1 MLPLQVWLGLFPTQT
16 VMLAIVCVSCVLL
29 TPRVDVEA
37 KTLQVGNWDTDS
49 VCSIK
54 S

>member
-29 TPRVDVEA
+29 SPRVDVEE
-37 KTLQVGNWDTDS
+37 KTLQVGHRGTHS

-54 S
+54 P